1 MRNHLHGFAQI
12 VAAAL
17 LGDDLF
23 VNAAG
28 GPVVVAQQLGVGK
41 AFVMAQVKV
50 GFSAVVGHKDFAML
64 ERRHGSR
71 IDVEIR
77 VKLHQVDLEPTAL
90 QQAAD
95 GSRCQSLAQ

>member
-1 MRNHLHGFAQI
+1 MS
-12 VAAAL
+12 
-17 LGDDLF
+17 
-23 VNAAG
+23 
-28 GPVVVAQQLGVGK
+28 
-41 AFVMAQVKV
+41 QVQV
-50 GFSAVVGHKDFAML
+50 GFGAVVGHKDLAML

-77 VKLHQVDLEPTAL
+77 VKLHQVDLQAATL